1 MNGDIGTFAPAT
13 LQIGTFADFLKDY
26 AHTGIDPAA
35 LLREYDHA
43 KTLTVLK
50 SDHYTV
56 AIDKAPPHG
65 FGASVTIWHLSIK
78 RNDREPVMDWR
89 DLQAIKTAVCG
100 ADVEALQL
108 FPAES
113 RVVDTAN
120 QYHLFAFM
128 SDNGEPSPLI
138 PVGWTQGQ
146 RREVKPGE
154 RAKQRPMK
162 EVQS

>member
-1 MNGDIGTFAPAT
+1 MNGDVGTFAPAT
-13 LQIGTFADFLKDY
+13 LQIGSFADFLKDY

-56 AIDKAPPHG
+56 AIDKAPAHG
-65 FGASVTIWHLSIK
+65 FGPKVRVWHLSIK
-78 RNDREPVMDWR
+78 RNDRAEVMDWR
-89 DLQAIKTAVCG
+89 DLQAIKSAICG
-100 ADVEALQL
+100 PEAEALQL

-120 QYHLFAFM
+120 QYHLFALM
-128 SDNGEPSPLI
+128 SDNGREFPRVPF
-138 PVGWTQGQ
+138 GWTTGQ
-146 RREVKPGE
+146 RREVEPGE
-154 RAKQRPMK
+154 KAKQRTFRK
-162 EVQS
+162 